1 MMHYISLRHNFIVSN
16 YCYVS
21 SKYNQSCCSVTDM
34 IEVSRGRG
42 LSLVYTE
49 MEETEKVTD
58 IEIDID
64 NDMSG
69 PGGVA
74 L

>member
-1 MMHYISLRHNFIVSN
+1 
-16 YCYVS
+16 
-21 SKYNQSCCSVTDM
+21 M
-34 IEVSRGRG
+34 IEISRGRG
-42 LSLVYTE
+42 LLLVYTE

-58 IEIDID
+58 IEINID

>member
-1 MMHYISLRHNFIVSN
+1 MCN

-21 SKYNQSCCSVTDM
+21 SKYNQSCRSVIDM

-42 LSLVYTE
+42 LLLVYTE
-49 MEETEKVTD
+49 MEETEKVSD